1 MTVNYDD
8 RRDSQRVP
16 FTFQVRERALGGSFE
31 PREGN
36 LSIGGVYFTGHHPP
50 SGAVVELRFIVPG
63 HDHEVSA
70 VGEVIRV
77 SRDDEKFGA
86 HIRFTD
92 IPLDCELALA
102 RFFQSGPGP
111 AGTP

>member
-1 MTVNYDD
+1 MMVTHDD

-31 PREGN
+31 PKEGN
-36 LSIGGVYFTGHHPP
+36 LSIGGVYFTGNHPP
-50 SGAVVELRFIVPG
+50 TGAVVELRFIVPG
-63 HDHEVSA
+63 HQHEVAA

-77 SRDDEKFGA
+77 SRDDERFGA
-86 HIRFTD
+86 HIRFTE

-102 RFFQSGPGP
+102 RYFQGAPQ
-111 AGTP
+111 ARTP

>member
-1 MTVNYDD
+1 MTNHHDD
-8 RRDSQRVP
+8 RRDSQRIP

-36 LSIGGVYFTGHHPP
+36 LSIGGVYFSGAHPP
-50 SGAVVELRFIVPG
+50 TGAVVELRFMVPG

-77 SRDDEKFGA
+77 SRDDERFGA
-86 HIRFTD
+86 HIRFTE

-102 RFFQSGPGP
+102 RFFQAAP
-111 AGTP
+111 ARVS

>member
-1 MTVNYDD
+1 MTMSHDE

-36 LSIGGVYFTGHHPP
+36 LSLGGVYFTGHHPP
-50 SGAVVELRFIVPG
+50 TGAVVDLRFMVPG
-63 HDHEVSA
+63 HDHEVAA

-77 SRDDEKFGA
+77 SRDDERFGA
-86 HIRFTD
+86 HIRFTE

-102 RFFQSGPGP
+102 RYFQGAAQPR
-111 AGTP
+111 TP